1 MKRALWLVA
10 AGAAFAASLQPAAA
24 QRAPVKVVASFSVLG
39 DMVQNVGGDKIALTT
54 LVGANGDTHVYQP
67 TPADAKAVAEAR
79 LFIVNGLGLEGWL
92 PRLVGAVGF
101 KGKVATVSDGIK
113 PLTME
118 DEDAPKASGKTRRV
132 ADPHAWQSL
141 ANGRTYV
148 ANIVAALSE
157 ADPEGAAFYRERG
170 EAYSRR
176 LAALDEKV
184 KAELAAVPKAKRRVI
199 TSHDAFQYYGKAY
212 GVEFVAPL
220 GISTESEASAGD
232 IAKLIRQ
239 NPQGEGEGALHR
251 ECQRPA
257 ADRAARQGSRRGR
270 RPAALFRCALEARRA
285 GGDLS
290 CHVRAQ
296 YRRAEGRDA
305 AQLTDGGRRSM
316 RVLSR
321 FTDGSLE
328 NRGPLR

>member
-10 AGAAFAASLQPAAA
+10 AWAAFAASLQPAAA

-118 DEDAPKASGKTRRV
+118 DEDAPKAGGKTKRV

-141 ANGRTYV
+141 ANGRIYV
-148 ANIVAALSE
+148 ANIVTALSE
-157 ADPEGAAFYRERG
+157 ADPEDAAFYRERG
-170 EAYSRR
+170 EAYSRQ

-184 KAELAAVPKAKRRVI
+184 KAELATVPKAKRRVI

-239 NPQGEGEGALHR
+239 IRKEKVKALFIENVSDPRLIEQLAKEAGAVVGPPLYSDALSKPGEPGATYLAMFEHNT
-251 ECQRPA
+251 
-257 ADRAARQGSRRGR
+257 
-270 RPAALFRCALEARRA
+270 AALKA
-285 GGDLS
+285 G
-290 CHVRAQ
+290 
-296 YRRAEGRDA
+296 
-305 AQLTDGGRRSM
+305 M
-316 RVLSR
+316 
-321 FTDGSLE
+321 
-328 NRGPLR
+328 LRN

>member
-1 MKRALWLVA
+1 MTRALWLVA
-10 AGAAFAASLQPAAA
+10 ACVAFATALQPAAA

-118 DEDAPKASGKTRRV
+118 DEDAPKAGGKTKRV

-141 ANGRTYV
+141 ANGRIYV
-148 ANIVAALSE
+148 ANIVTALSE
-157 ADPEGAAFYRERG
+157 VDPEDAAFYRERG
-170 EAYSRR
+170 EAYSRQ

-184 KAELAAVPKAKRRVI
+184 KAELATVPKAKRRVI

-239 NPQGEGEGALHR
+239 IRKEKVKALFIENVSDPRLIEQLAKEAGAVVGPPLYSDALSKPGEPGATYLAMFEHNT
-251 ECQRPA
+251 
-257 ADRAARQGSRRGR
+257 
-270 RPAALFRCALEARRA
+270 AALKA
-285 GGDLS
+285 G
-290 CHVRAQ
+290 
-296 YRRAEGRDA
+296 
-305 AQLTDGGRRSM
+305 M
-316 RVLSR
+316 
-321 FTDGSLE
+321 
-328 NRGPLR
+328 LRN